1 MHEAIF
7 NSRTTKY
14 VMKTIHMPPFLNDI
28 SNSLQYVFGV
38 SDQLTGLYLLPPK
51 LNDYKHHR
59 FSQALPEVL

>member
-1 MHEAIF
+1 
-7 NSRTTKY
+7 
-14 VMKTIHMPPFLNDI
+14 MKTIHMPPFLNDI